1 MPIVTARVCGYAKPL
16 VAILGH
22 IEVLVRLPAL
32 LAAVSESRK
41 IARTAVEVCRL
52 DYSYRISVS

>member
-1 MPIVTARVCGYAKPL
+1 MPIVTARVCGYTKSL

-22 IEVLVRLPAL
+22 IEVPVRLPAF

-41 IARTAVEVCRL
+41 IARTAVEACI